1 MADILTIDTQEA
13 SKKLSVLNKNFML
26 VIVILFAVSIMYL
39 YKQQQELST
48 QLVNYLLN
56 DQKTNTRIIE
66 QNTEALKNIGNLINN
81 NNENDNL
88 NNISTSKKKLDTLN
102 KMALYFKNYQNE
114 Y

>member
-1 MADILTIDTQEA
+1 MADLLSIDTQEA
-13 SKKLSVLNKNFML
+13 GKKLSVLNKNFML

-39 YKQQQELST
+39 YKQQQELSA

-66 QNTEALKNIGNLINN
+66 QNTEAIKNISNLIDNN
-81 NNENDNL
+81 NDIL
-88 NNISTSKKKLDTLN
+88 NNVSTGKKKIDTLN
-102 KMALYFKNYQNE
+102 KMPLYFQNYNYE

>member
-1 MADILTIDTQEA
+1 MADLLSIDTQEA

-39 YKQQQELST
+39 YKQQQELSA

-66 QNTEALKNIGNLINN
+66 QNTEAL
-81 NNENDNL
+81 
-88 NNISTSKKKLDTLN
+88 NNISNLIDNNNDILNNVSTGKKKLDTLN
-102 KMALYFKNYQNE
+102 KMPLYFQNYKYE

>member
-1 MADILTIDTQEA
+1 MADLLNIDTQEA
-13 SKKLSVLNKNFML
+13 GKKLSVLNKNFML

-39 YKQQQELST
+39 YKQQQELSA

-66 QNTEALKNIGNLINN
+66 QNTEAIKNISNLIDNN
-81 NNENDNL
+81 NDIL
-88 NNISTSKKKLDTLN
+88 NNVSTGKKKLDTLN
-102 KMALYFKNYQNE
+102 RLPLYYKNYNYE

>member
-1 MADILTIDTQEA
+1 MADILSIDTQEA
-13 SKKLSVLNKNFML
+13 GKKLSILNKNFML

-39 YKQQQELST
+39 YKQQQELSA

-66 QNTEALKNIGNLINN
+66 QNTEAIKNISNLIDNN
-81 NNENDNL
+81 NDIL
-88 NNISTSKKKLDTLN
+88 NNVSTGKKKLDTLN
-102 KMALYFKNYQNE
+102 KMPLYFQIYKNE